1 MASQIVDESGARPP
15 TTQST
20 SFDQQAQSSPDA
32 YGAPPS
38 HGNFTHEASEHL
50 WCASALATLVATPE
64 AALEELNDDIQ
75 AALRYLLHCEIR
87 RARQAEAAEPKF
99 EPKTASEALEQ

>member
-1 MASQIVDESGARPP
+1 MASQIVDEAGGRPP
-15 TTQST
+15 TTQAKT
-20 SFDQQAQSSPDA
+20 VDQQAQGRPDA
-32 YGAPPS
+32 YEAPPS

-87 RARQAEAAEPKF
+87 RARQAEAAGSKF